1 MNIKGEFSNWLYKRD
16 IRFLMSEEDVNDLP
30 DFDMSQ
36 DLDDPSSDPK
46 KAKEAE
52 AKRRKDMSDK
62 AQRDQQRAQ
71 SQPPP
76 QSQPPQPPQS
86 QSPQW
91 HPPQPYSPPKPQPRL
106 KPRSDALSQLEKYR
120 DEITKK
126 ANSSDS
132 QTPAQPA
139 SRQPIQSTQTNKGNA
154 RSSPTMAQAPS
165 YQNPYQQSQPQ
176 PQPQSQSQ
184 SQSQRNDIGGKVRP
198 ASDYQ
203 DPWK

>member
-30 DFDMSQ
+30 DFDPSQ

-46 KAKEAE
+46 KAKKAKEAEAE

-62 AQRDQQRAQ
+62 AQKEQQRAQ
-71 SQPPP
+71 SQP
-76 QSQPPQPPQS
+76 PPQS

-91 HPPQPYSPPKPQPRL
+91 HPPQPYSPPKPQSRL